1 MSSKLDFGSSV
12 IINAQYVK
20 DLSFENP
27 KALNNMLTNETPK
40 VNVSIGVDVSSVHDQ
55 VYETLLRIEVKSTI
69 QDNIQYL
76 IDLKYAGIF
85 TLEKELN
92 NKEKVLFVECPNI
105 IFPYTR
111 RIISDLIQDGG
122 YFPVYIAPVDFLTL
136 YKKTNIN
143 IDLV

>member
-12 IINAQYVK
+12 IINAQYIK

-27 KALNNMLTNETPK
+27 KALHNMLTNETPK
-40 VNVSIGVDVSSVHDQ
+40 INVSIGVDASSIQDQ
-55 VYETLLRIEVKSTI
+55 VYETLLKVQVKSTI
-69 QDNIQYL
+69 KDDVQYL

-85 TLEKELN
+85 TLERELN
-92 NKEKVLFVECPNI
+92 DKERILFVQCPNI
-105 IFPYTR
+105 IFPYAR
-111 RIISDLIQDGG
+111 RIISDLTQDGG

-143 IDLV
+143 IDRV